1 MSEIKP
7 NGILEFWRDAGSSA
21 WWRKDLK
28 FDARIKHRFGEF
40 HQRASNCEYDDW
52 RQKAQSC
59 LALVIVLDQF
69 SRNLFRGSEKTFSQ
83 DAYALELAKY
93 AVKNGFD
100 RNEPKELY
108 EFLYMPFMH
117 SEMLEDQETCV
128 ELFRRAE
135 NEGSLK
141 AAIEHCDIISRFG
154 RFPHRNAIVGR
165 QTSPEEQAF
174 LDSGG
179 FQG

>member
-7 NGILEFWRDAGSSA
+7 AEILEFWQDAGPSA

-28 FDARIKHRFGEF
+28 FDARIKDRFGEF
-40 HQRASNCEYDDW
+40 HQRASKREYDDW
-52 RQKAQSC
+52 RQNAQSC

-83 DAYALELAKY
+83 DAYALELAKF
-93 AVKNGFD
+93 AVKGGFD
-100 RNEPKELY
+100 RSEPKELY

-128 ELFRRAE
+128 ELFRSAE

-141 AAIEHCDIISRFG
+141 AAIDPKQTFDSTASLG
-154 RFPHRNAIVGR
+154 QGFP
-165 QTSPEEQAF
+165 
-174 LDSGG
+174 LDWLLTRYN
-179 FQG
+179 